1 MGEFDLIY
9 RYFARSTRHTLLGPG
24 DDCALVEPSPGTVLA
39 VTTDMLVAGVH
50 FLADTDPRALGWK
63 TLAVNLSDLA
73 AMGAKPRWVL
83 LAGSLPNAD
92 EAWIAAF
99 AEGFHACADKF
110 EVDLIGGDT
119 TQGPLNLC
127 VTAFGELVPG
137 KALRRSGAKAGDDIW
152 ISGHPGLAALGLRHL
167 QHQLK
172 LPAHWQR
179 LCIQRLQMPLPR
191 VSLGQTLADVAHAA
205 IDVSDG
211 FLADLGHIARASGL
225 EAQVFL
231 NQLPRL
237 PEGVDRAE
245 ALECL
250 LAGGDDYELCF
261 TACPSQRLTLG
272 QIAAEQDIPLWRVG
286 TMADPASPETRGK
299 VHLSGPD
306 GEPVEWA
313 VKGYQHFAA

>member
-9 RYFARSTRHTLLGPG
+9 RYFARPTGRTLLGPG
-24 DDCALVEPSPGTVLA
+24 DDCALVEPRPGTVLA

-50 FLADTDPRALGWK
+50 FLADTDPKALGWK

-73 AMGAKPRWVL
+73 AMGARPRWVL
-83 LAGSLPNAD
+83 LAGSLPSAD
-92 EAWIAAF
+92 ETWIAAF
-99 AEGFHACADKF
+99 SEGFHACADKF

-127 VTAFGELVPG
+127 VTAFGELLPG

-152 ISGHPGLAALGLRHL
+152 VSGHPGLAALGLRHL
-167 QHQLK
+167 QYQLK

-179 LCIQRLQMPLPR
+179 LCIQCLQMPQPR
-191 VSLGQTLADVAHAA
+191 VVLGQALVGVAHAG

-211 FLADLGHIARASGL
+211 LLADLGHIAQVSNL

-261 TACPSQRLTLG
+261 TACPSQRLALG
-272 QIAAEQDIPLWRVG
+272 QIAAEQDIPLWRIG
-286 TMADPASPETRGK
+286 TMVASTSDETRGQ

-306 GEPVEWA
+306 GEPVDWD
-313 VKGYQHFAA
+313 VKGYQHFSP